1 MIIHVVLNEEKFH
14 VRIKN
19 STRVVFLCQMKT
31 ANDSWLA
38 ESNDQ
43 LA

>member
-1 MIIHVVLNEEKFH
+1 MAQKFH
-14 VRIKN
+14 VRIKKIA
-19 STRVVFLCQMKT
+19 RVLYFSVEWIT